1 MKNIYKYLLFF
12 TMLSI
17 SILHAQPNLTLTI
30 ENQSTVG
37 TDFFFDLYLSAPNDV
52 IYLGNSDFVLTF
64 NSTNFSSPSV
74 SKEPS
79 ISFTGGNCT
88 FVSVD
93 ATNTD
98 CRKEYYS
105 ATSVSIL
112 NTNEIVINLNG
123 PTYTDSPSFEHFVAT
138 IYNQTSTYRLGTFKV
153 SGISNTSGTM
163 DLTWKTGGSGVL
175 TSASTQSPTTF
186 NESPC
191 NITATD
197 PSPAPLPVELSSFN
211 VNAVEGIKAQ
221 LQWETATEVNNYGF
235 EIERSVVSESAV
247 ENASAPEASTFENK
261 QWEKVAFVEG
271 HGNSNS
277 PKLYSFTD
285 KNLIG
290 GSKFVYRL
298 KQIDID
304 GTFEYSDEVEIEV
317 LPTRYE
323 LMQNYPNPFN
333 PTTKIRFS
341 LPEDAKIAINIYNV
355 LGEKVSSILNEELKA
370 GFHEVDFNSSS
381 AGYSLATGVY
391 IYTIETKNFSQVK
404 KMILMK

>member
-1 MKNIYKYLLFF
+1 MFNNILKYLLVASLLSSSLFATTLNGRF
-12 TMLSI
+12 LVVTNNGTDYVVKLQINTDTGIDDLGGATIIFNYNAADLSI
-17 SILHAQPNLTLTI
+17 PMGTGIQVDNSAYTFHNFTASISPFYVAANITSPLSGQLWVNIELGIDNFGTVVDAAPAWMDMVTI
-30 ENQSTVG
+30 
-37 TDFFFDLYLSAPNDV
+37 
-52 IYLGNSDFVLTF
+52 
-64 NSTNFSSPSV
+64 NFSTINPAGTANLEWQTSSTFFSV
-74 SKEPS
+74 FDGDNATKWD
-79 ISFTGGNCT
+79 IGT
-88 FVSVD
+88 F
-93 ATNTD
+93 
-98 CRKEYYS
+98 
-105 ATSVSIL
+105 
-112 NTNEIVINLNG
+112 TNEN
-123 PTYTDSPSFEHFVAT
+123 SS
-138 IYNQTSTYRLGTFKV
+138 
-153 SGISNTSGTM
+153 
-163 DLTWKTGGSGVL
+163 
-175 TSASTQSPTTF
+175 
-186 NESPC
+186 
-191 NITATD
+191 
-197 PSPAPLPVELSSFN
+197 PLPVELSSFN
-211 VNAVEGIKAQ
+211 VNAVEGVKAQ

-235 EIERSVVSESAV
+235 EIERSVVVDNAV
-247 ENASAPEASTFENK
+247 KDASAPLSMPDK

-304 GTFEYSDEVEIEV
+304 GTFEYSDEVEIEI
-317 LPTRYE
+317 LPTNYE

-341 LPEDAKIAINIYNV
+341 LPEDAKIGINVYNI
-355 LGEKVSSILNEELKA
+355 LGEKVASVLNEELKA